1 MPIIYKNG
9 RSIHPM
15 KLNRYQIRSLK
26 RLYDRVRPTKENG
39 LLNSSLIHPDISFR
53 EFRRGVYPMIGAKE
67 TACIRYANIT
77 YGIEPDGYCHT

>member
-9 RSIHPM
+9 RSIHYM
-15 KLNRYQIRSLK
+15 KLNRYQLRALK

-39 LLNSSLIHPDISFR
+39 LLNQVAVPDISFR

-67 TACIRYANIT
+67 TACINYGNIT

>member
-9 RSIHPM
+9 RSIHYM
-15 KLNRYQIRSLK
+15 RLNRYQLRALK

-39 LLNSSLIHPDISFR
+39 LLNQVAVPDISFR

-67 TACIRYANIT
+67 TACIRYGNIT